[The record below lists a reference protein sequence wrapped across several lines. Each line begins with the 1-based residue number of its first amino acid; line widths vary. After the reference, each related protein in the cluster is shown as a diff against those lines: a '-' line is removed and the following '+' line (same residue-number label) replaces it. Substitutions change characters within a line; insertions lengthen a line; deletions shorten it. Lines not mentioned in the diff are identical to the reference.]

1 MLFLSIVTA
10 FIIHSVVVFP
20 ASAFSTTKF
29 VEWFPQDPSE
39 VTRLHSAITGPCK
52 TLYDH
57 YIFRGG
63 RGQCGLVLNCLLEH
77 GTTELQKTSIASA
90 QVALGLIPTLLAYVG
105 SSTPEV
111 SLLASRR
118 PMLMMLLT
126 LGALGFYPASVTE
139 YVNPLDVLHGVRSMF
154 IFSGFTGAT
163 RRTAITL
170 LQYCLALGISAN
182 NLELSLRL
190 GSRSVLS
197 WGCRSWYM
205 PLMWMLFSLSTTL
218 FAALSC
224 RVFNKKRLQHTGGD
238 NWHSW
243 ARCDLIE
250 DRISSCLLYL
260 QTLLRMPHL
269 ERDMTPS
276 AQVMIWQVLASCF
289 AVVQMILG
297 TLILSSLIFVGFHDT
312 LVVLARLLTS
322 ALVSRAIVL
331 LQLNAIKIQN
341 EEAWSFQA
349 VRRNGG
355 SSGPSN
361 DISQKHIVD
370 PNGPS
375 GGTEP
380 VEMV

>member
-1 MLFLSIVTA
+1 MLFWSLVTGFIV
-10 FIIHSVVVFP
+10 HSVVALP

-29 VEWFPQDPSE
+29 VEWFPQDFSE
-39 VTRLHSAITGPCK
+39 VTRLHSAITVSCK
-52 TLYDH
+52 TLYDD
-57 YIFRGG
+57 YVFRGQ
-63 RGQCGLVLNCLLEH
+63 GQCGLVLNSLLEH
-77 GTTELQKTSIASA
+77 GTTELQKTTIASA

-139 YVNPLDVLHGVRSMF
+139 YINPLDVLHGVRSMF

-163 RRTAITL
+163 RRTAIIL
-170 LQYCLALGISAN
+170 LQYCLAVGIAAN
-182 NLELSLRL
+182 NIELSLRL

-224 RVFNKKRLQHTGGD
+224 RIVTKKGLQDRNGD
-238 NWHSW
+238 NRHSW
-243 ARCDLIE
+243 VRGDFVE
-250 DRISSCLLYL
+250 DRLASCLLYL
-260 QTLLRMPHL
+260 QTRLRMPHL

-289 AVVQMILG
+289 AIVQMILG
-297 TLILSSLIFVGFHDT
+297 TLILSSLIFVGFRDT

-331 LQLNAIKIQN
+331 LQLNIIKDQN
-341 EEAWSFQA
+341 EEHEA
-349 VRRNGG
+349 RGNGG
-355 SSGPSN
+355 SSGSSRN
-361 DISQKHIVD
+361 TALHVIVD

-375 GGTEP
+375 ELAEP
-380 VEMV
+380 IEMV